1 MTLKSIF
8 LRHCFFLALNI
19 ALILA
24 QKPIL
29 RSGLPTSLLSRKPI
43 LRGGQPLLV
52 EKPILRD
59 GLDLDEDDKNDQL
72 DSSADSYS
80 VPNDRH
86 YSDQRPRKLG
96 GLAQD
101 LSSEELQPTSDL
113 KQELISVLLMDGQ
126 IEKRADYEEISDSS
140 STEFDIEDVDDD
152 DDETEHRFG
161 PRRVWK
167 YCGKEA
173 AKGCK
178 KACSSA
184 YKAACKSRYK
194 CKSGLKKKLKKE
206 CKTYCEE
213 QFQSFSKKK
222 KD

>member
-113 KQELISVLLMDGQ
+113 KQELISVLLMDAKLKYMGPNSN
-126 IEKRADYEEISDSS
+126 ADSSSELSPSDGENKYHNTRRRMSRRDCDYMCRDACYEISDVCMRYHCSS
-140 STEFDIEDVDDD
+140 KLRSKIE
-152 DDETEHRFG
+152 
-161 PRRVWK
+161 K
-167 YCGKEA
+167 YCGIK
-173 AKGCK
+173 CK
-178 KACSSA
+178 KEF
-184 YKAACKSRYK
+184 R
-194 CKSGLKKKLKKE
+194 G
-206 CKTYCEE
+206 
-213 QFQSFSKKK
+213 F
-222 KD
+222 

>member
-113 KQELISVLLMDGQ
+113 KQELISVLLMD
-126 IEKRADYEEISDSS
+126 EHFKNLTAFDLETYSS
-140 STEFDIEDVDDD
+140 SEYDVTSEEDGSLSFTDMLYRKHNHGCQQGAYEDC
-152 DDETEHRFG
+152 
-161 PRRVWK
+161 K
-167 YCGKEA
+167 YACMSTIQHCCTKYDCGAKLYKRMKKKAKEA
-173 AKGCK
+173 CRH
-178 KACSSA
+178 
-184 YKAACKSRYK
+184 Y
-194 CKSGLKKKLKKE
+194 
-206 CKTYCEE
+206 
-213 QFQSFSKKK
+213 FS
-222 KD
+222 

>member
-113 KQELISVLLMDGQ
+113 KQELISVLLMDAHLKN
-126 IEKRADYEEISDSS
+126 KRAYDSKKFSSSSDSDVS
-140 STEFDIEDVDDD
+140 SLEDRSFSIFN
-152 DDETEHRFG
+152 TLRKG
-161 PRRVWK
+161 VWK
-167 YCGKEA
+167 KCSKSA
-173 AKGCK
+173 AKQCK
-178 KACSSA
+178 KACQDA
-184 YKAACKSRYK
+184 TKAACSRHE
-194 CKSGLKKKLKKE
+194 CGKKLKKTLKKN
-206 CKTYCEE
+206 CKEFCNDR
-213 QFQSFSKKK
+213 FST
-222 KD
+222 D